1 MTDTPPGDEPR
12 DRAPTDASLYALEK
26 LAQAVDELATGTG
39 NLRDRLCEAAHHV
52 LRIQPDEIPDE
63 LRHVLVGVKDDLHF
77 AAQPKWDEGR
87 LVDTLKITDDEDAKA
102 IAHRILELYR
112 ELWIRLMR

>member
-1 MTDTPPGDEPR
+1 MTSTPPGDEPR
-12 DRAPTDASLYALEK
+12 DRSPTDASLYALEK

-39 NLRDRLCEAAHHV
+39 NLRDRLCEAAYHV

-63 LRHVLVGVKDDLHF
+63 LRHVLMEVKDDL
-77 AAQPKWDEGR
+77 AQPKWDEGR

>member
-1 MTDTPPGDEPR
+1 MNRGTAP
-12 DRAPTDASLYALEK
+12 PTDASLYALEK

-39 NLRDRLCEAAHHV
+39 NLRDRLCEAAYHV

-63 LRHVLVGVKDDLHF
+63 LRHVLMEVKDDL
-77 AAQPKWDEGR
+77 AQPKWDEGR

-102 IAHRILELYR
+102 IAHRIIELYR